1 MSTKPLDN
9 GYLYRCYLAI
19 DRISKRLASCGV
31 GIERVSI
38 QGGNS
43 RLGEAFWRAREEDHL
58 REGEVPPLYKFAD
71 VQVYIDLPVDYSLPA
86 EERERE
92 AQSRRE
98 QLIRDF
104 TAKYP
109 DAIVA
114 RYDDGE
120 SYIYTANQF
129 EEFGVTVNVG
139 RALCE
144 RVLVGEDV
152 TEIPDPELA
161 EKALEQVPKVKKVTP
176 RYEWRCNDAELM
188 GARDE

>member
-1 MSTKPLDN
+1 MTVNHLDN

-31 GIERVSI
+31 GIEQVSI

-58 REGEVPPLYKFAD
+58 KQGEVPPLYKFAD

-86 EERERE
+86 EERERQ

-104 TAKYP
+104 TATYP

-152 TEIPDPELA
+152 TEIPDPGLA
-161 EKALEQVPKVKKVTP
+161 KKALEQVPKVKKVTP
-176 RYEWRCNDAELM
+176 RYEWRCNDAELTV
-188 GARDE
+188 ARDE